1 VFFLSNQE
9 SPLPSKQ
16 LAPQDVM
23 RAPVS
28 PSTSSVEE
36 AALNYTP
43 KPVVAAPGLWKSLKR
58 GAKKV
63 FSKSKPQASAPEE
76 EAVVEEE
83 AAEEGSSVLEAASES
98 GISAPQELEESGA
111 GDDEV
116 LEPDVEF
123 NNLTPGERLTA
134 LYTELG
140 ATDAFLTAV
149 AADPDLVTAAV
160 ALGADT
166 VVGFLAKET
175 LTDGVVQQAATPLAG
190 HMDALIAGLSIG
202 SAMPAEVRAGLRRM
216 LPGMTVPHAMAA
228 FGARFNHGMVDNGGA
243 WTMDNITQVWDQLD
257 VLPDQDVSDLTVL
270 TTFQAIAG
278 GGGFGPSWEAPDTV
292 NTIQL
297 GEDAGAN
304 PAHMAHTVR
313 HEVGHAVHA
322 EIPGNINPWLEGDV
336 KFWFYANDDTGVR
349 QLVTELGGFPAKYTG
364 PDGAEHD
371 WDANADAWILNLL
384 QTFIGGSGSWDP
396 ARPTVTDGQGDWE
409 TAMWDA
415 MPDTVKDV
423 ATQSP
428 SHWYANYNN
437 FARGTKGSYFLNYW
451 YARPFYMSD
460 TAKAVVDA
468 TGDDY
473 TAMSEKEFFA
483 NAYAEYFKDPA
494 GYTDNTK
501 WGGSLPGGVK
511 DYFKKCIVDRQP
523 YTAPDT
529 GAEAV
534 VDGTPTPPPGPS
546 GMAGTP

>member
-1 VFFLSNQE
+1 
-9 SPLPSKQ
+9 
-16 LAPQDVM
+16 M

-28 PSTSSVEE
+28 PTATSVEQ
-36 AALNYTP
+36 AAQEYTP
-43 KPVVAAPGLWKSLKR
+43 QPVVAAPGLWKSLKR
-58 GAKKV
+58 GAKNV
-63 FSKSKPQASAPEE
+63 FSKKKPEVAVEE
-76 EAVVEEE
+76 VAVEEE
-83 AAEEGSSVLEAASES
+83 GAEEGTSVLEAASEA
-98 GISAPQELEESGA
+98 GVSAPEEMEETSA

-116 LEPDVEF
+116 LDAEAEF
-123 NNLTPGERLTA
+123 RNLPPGLRLA
-134 LYTELG
+134 HLYATLG
-140 ATDAFLTAV
+140 ATDALLTAV
-149 AADPDLVTAAV
+149 YADAELVGAAV
-160 ALGADT
+160 ALGPDNL
-166 VVGFLAKET
+166 VGFLSKET
-175 LTDGVVQQAATPLAG
+175 LSDAVVQQGATPFAS
-190 HMDALIAGLSIG
+190 HIDAIIGGLSVG
-202 SAMPAEVRAGLRRM
+202 SAMPSEVRSGLRRI
-216 LPGMTVPHAMAA
+216 LPGLTVPHAMAA

-243 WTMDNITQVWDQLD
+243 WTMDNIVQVWDQLD

-304 PAHMAHTVR
+304 PEHMAHTVR

-322 EIPGNINPWLEGDV
+322 EIPGAVNPWLEGDIQ
-336 KFWFYANDDTGVR
+336 FWFYANDDTGVG
-349 QLVTELGGFPAKYTG
+349 QLVTELGGYPAKYDG
-364 PDGAEHD
+364 PDGNEHD
-371 WDANADAWILNLL
+371 WDATAESWILHLL
-384 QTFIGGSGSWDP
+384 KTYIGGGSSWDP
-396 ARPTVTDGQGDWE
+396 ARPTVTDSQGEWE

-415 MPDTVKDV
+415 MPDAVKEV

-501 WGGSLPGGVK
+501 WGGSLPASVQ

-523 YTAPDT
+523 YTAPDA

-534 VDGTPTPPPGPS
+534 VDGPAPTPPSPS